1 MNTVMPPDD
10 PQNLFPGVTSILL
23 ELLNPYIVLYHL
35 LSALRGTDLVGSPS
49 LVTSLQEGRQPC
61 CCV

>member
-10 PQNLFPGVTSILL
+10 PQNLFPSVTSILL
-23 ELLNPYIVLYHL
+23 ELLNPYHL
-35 LSALRGTDLVGSPS
+35 LSALRRTDLVGSPS